1 MTGPGALSPG
11 PPEEEP
17 LSVEI
22 LPGAGELS
30 PAGVEEPPGVT
41 SELEEE
47 LLPGPS
53 VDPLEIEP
61 GPPAVTML
69 PEGLSVLL
77 SVVVEVPGVTAEL
90 PGPSP
95 FTVSLLP
102 PPTTV

>member
-41 SELEEE
+41 SELEEPP
-47 LLPGPS
+47 PGPS

-61 GPPAVTML
+61 GPPAVTIL
-69 PEGLSVLL
+69 PEGLPVLF
-77 SVVVEVPGVTAEL
+77 SVVEVPGVTAEL

-95 FTVSLLP
+95 FKVSLLP

>member
-1 MTGPGALSPG
+1 MITGPGALSPG

-17 LSVEI
+17 LSVER
-22 LPGAGELS
+22 LPGAGVLS
-30 PAGVEEPPGVT
+30 PAGVEELP
-41 SELEEE
+41 
-47 LLPGPS
+47 PGPS